1 MMELKQVAE
10 SITMLTLKKSLLQ
23 DVRNLHFKNQ
33 PTIWAERIESEQHA
47 HFEESKRKGKQKKI
61 E

>member
-1 MMELKQVAE
+1 MAE